1 MGLRGIFWARA
12 LAFAV
17 GVFASGASFAAAA
30 AAAASGGVDGLGPV
44 LWRNTSPVSATLGLP
59 RAASAVLPAPGAL
72 AADLALD
79 WASDFTINQR
89 VDASVRLDGE
99 SLGGTLRLE
108 RGLAPGWAA
117 SLTVPFGTR
126 GGGVLDQP
134 IDGWHNLWGLPEGG
148 RDRAP
153 TGAVSLAASEAGAS
167 AFAVDQRRSSLG
179 DVQLGLAR
187 TLVDDGASVLTLRA
201 QLELPTGSASELWG
215 SDAWEGSLAL
225 ALARPL
231 GPLALTLQGGV
242 LAGSASGFDPF
253 DRKDLAGFGSLALA
267 WPLSPHWSLL
277 GQLDGHSALL
287 DAPLTP
293 LGGWS
298 VQGLLGLRWR
308 SMGAL
313 AVDFGFSEDL
323 RPGSASDFSLFATL
337 RYRP

>member
-1 MGLRGIFWARA
+1 VGLWGARWARA
-12 LAFAV
+12 LAVAV
-17 GVFASGASFAAAA
+17 GVFASGASF

-59 RAASAVLPAPGAL
+59 RAASAVLPAPGAV

-79 WASDFTINQR
+79 WASDFTTNR
-89 VDASVRLDGE
+89 RGDASVRLDGE
-99 SLGGTLRLE
+99 SLAGTLRLE

-134 IDGWHNLWGLPEGG
+134 IDGWHDLWGLPEGG

-153 TGAVSLAASEAGAS
+153 TGAVSLLASEAGAS

-201 QLELPTGSASELWG
+201 QLELPTGSATELWG
-215 SDAWEGSLAL
+215 NDAWEGCLAL

-242 LAGSASGFDPF
+242 LAGTAGDFDPF
-253 DRKDLAGFGSLALA
+253 KRKDLAGFGSLALA
-267 WPLSPHWSLL
+267 WPLSSRWSLL

-287 DAPLTP
+287 DTPLTP
-293 LGGWS
+293 LGGGS

-308 SMGAL
+308 SAGAF
-313 AVDFGFSEDL
+313 VMDFGFSEDL

>member
-1 MGLRGIFWARA
+1 M
-12 LAFAV
+12 
-17 GVFASGASFAAAA
+17 
-30 AAAASGGVDGLGPV
+30 
-44 LWRNTSPVSATLGLP
+44 
-59 RAASAVLPAPGAL
+59 
-72 AADLALD
+72 
-79 WASDFTINQR
+79 
-89 VDASVRLDGE
+89 
-99 SLGGTLRLE
+99 
-108 RGLAPGWAA
+108 
-117 SLTVPFGTR
+117 PFGSR

-153 TGAVSLAASEAGAS
+153 TGAVSLFTSEAGLRPLPWTS
-167 AFAVDQRRSSLG
+167 ERSSLG
-179 DVQLGLAR
+179 DMQLGLAR

-215 SDAWEGSLAL
+215 SDGWEGSLAL

-242 LAGSASGFDPF
+242 LAGTAADFDPF
-253 DRKDLAGFGSLALA
+253 ERKDLAGFGSLALA
-267 WPLSPHWSLL
+267 WPLSPRWSLL

-287 DAPLTP
+287 DTPLTP
-293 LGGWS
+293 LGAWS

-308 SMGAL
+308 GAG
-313 AVDFGFSEDL
+313 AFAMDFGFSEDL

>member
-1 MGLRGIFWARA
+1 MELRGVLWARA
-12 LAFAV
+12 LVLAV
-17 GVFASGASFAAAA
+17 GVFASWASFP
-30 AAAASGGVDGLGPV
+30 AAASGELGPV

-59 RAASAVLPAPGAL
+59 RAASAVLPAPGAV

-79 WASDFTINQR
+79 WASDFTTNQR
-89 VDASVRLDGE
+89 GDASVRLDGE
-99 SLGGTLRLE
+99 SLAGTLRLE
-108 RGLAPGWAA
+108 RGLALGWAA

-153 TGAVSLAASEAGAS
+153 TGAVSLSASEAGVS
-167 AFAVDQRRSSLG
+167 AFALGQRRSSLG

-242 LAGSASGFDPF
+242 LAGSASDFDPF
-253 DRKDLAGFGSLALA
+253 KRKDLAGFGALALA
-267 WPLSPHWSLL
+267 WPLSPRWSLL

-287 DAPLTP
+287 DTPLTP

-308 SMGAL
+308 SAGAFSM
-313 AVDFGFSEDL
+313 DFGFSEDL

>member
-1 MGLRGIFWARA
+1 MRLRGVLWARA

-17 GVFASGASFAAAA
+17 GVFASGPSLAAAA
-30 AAAASGGVDGLGPV
+30 GADGFGPV

-59 RAASAVLPAPGAL
+59 RTASAVLPAPGAL

-79 WASDFTINQR
+79 WASDFTTNQR
-89 VDASVRLDGE
+89 GDALVRLDGE
-99 SLGGTLRLE
+99 SLAGTLRLE

-117 SLTVPFGTR
+117 SLTVPFGSR

-134 IDGWHNLWGLPEGG
+134 IDGWHNLWRLPEGG

-153 TGAVSLAASEAGAS
+153 TGAVSLFASEAGAS

-179 DVQLGLAR
+179 DMQLGLAR

-215 SDAWEGSLAL
+215 SDGWEGSLAL

-242 LAGSASGFDPF
+242 LAGTAADFDPF
-253 DRKDLAGFGSLALA
+253 ERKDLAGFGSLALA
-267 WPLSPHWSLL
+267 WPLSPRWSLL

-287 DAPLTP
+287 DTPLTP

-308 SMGAL
+308 SAGAF
-313 AVDFGFSEDL
+313 AMDFGFSEDL